1 MTLAEARRQHEIV
14 RVAMARLRFDKDR
27 GRLVNKDEIGIVIF
41 NRARRERNA
50 HLSWVIRVA
59 PQLADELS
67 VDPALMF
74 TALDRHLREHL
85 AILSKTPLLE
95 LPE

>member
-1 MTLAEARRQHEIV
+1 M
-14 RVAMARLRFDKDR
+14 
-27 GRLVNKDEIGIVIF
+27 
-41 NRARRERNA
+41 
-50 HLSWVIRVA
+50 A
-59 PQLADELS
+59 PQLAAELT

-85 AILSKTPLLE
+85 ADLAKTPLLE